1 MLTQQIFA
9 VVVAVGLAHHR
20 VDVVLGRL
28 VVVESDAAIVVEL
41 DEDHVAVDPVIEDVV
56 ICGPADLCDVR
67 ILEVLLDL
75 FHLHF
80 NVFWPNAPDVCACKV
95 HGQGLLAAGK
105 VVELDSLV
113 FHLEVIPISGGEYVG
128 RQVRSQNHLAAQGE
142 FANGPLFRS

>member
-9 VVVAVGLAHHR
+9 VVVAVGREHHR

-56 ICGPADLCDVR
+56 ICAPADPCDVC
-67 ILEVLLDL
+67 ILRCFLTSSIFTSAYSGRMRPMYVR
-75 FHLHF
+75 
-80 NVFWPNAPDVCACKV
+80 AI
-95 HGQGLLAAGK
+95 HGQGLLAAEK

-128 RQVRSQNHLAAQGE
+128 RQGRSQNRLAAQRE
-142 FANGPLFRS
+142 FASRPLFRS